1 MNTFIHEGR
10 KWTDRDTNKYT
21 KMTDT

>member
-10 KWTDRDTNKYT
+10 KWTDT
-21 KMTDT
+21 